1 MFILKSF
8 FSVKRQKKNQKSV
21 EGNTGMKRKKGIWKK
36 DRAQMSVEWYY
47 NTDLFSQIF
56 LLMAEEAHANLTETP
71 QLSS

>member
-1 MFILKSF
+1 
-8 FSVKRQKKNQKSV
+8 
-21 EGNTGMKRKKGIWKK
+21 MKRKKGIWKK